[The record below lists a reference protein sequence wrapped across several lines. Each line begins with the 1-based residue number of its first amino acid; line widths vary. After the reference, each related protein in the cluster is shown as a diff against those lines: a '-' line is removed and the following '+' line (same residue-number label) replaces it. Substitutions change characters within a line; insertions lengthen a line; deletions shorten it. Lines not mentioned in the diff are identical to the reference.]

1 MDGRTKANGRS
12 HRLRYTRHA
21 HFDSVLPIRF
31 VTAFSMKVLD
41 LQCPHDHRFEGWF
54 ASADDFEAQLSRKL
68 IACPICAATDVS
80 RMPSAPRLNL
90 SGATR
95 ARQDSEQ
102 PREAQATAPGSKE
115 AVVDR
120 ADASAGSPERAREF
134 EAMALRMLR
143 EVVGKAE
150 NVGDR
155 FAEEARRMHYN
166 EAPARSIRGVTT
178 PEDARALVEEGIEVM
193 AVPSAC
199 VPKESLQ

>member
-1 MDGRTKANGRS
+1 
-12 HRLRYTRHA
+12 
-21 HFDSVLPIRF
+21 
-31 VTAFSMKVLD
+31 MKVLD
-41 LQCPHDHRFEGWF
+41 LQCPHGHRFEGWF
-54 ASADDFEAQLSRKL
+54 ASADDFESQLSRKL
-68 IACPICAATDVS
+68 IACPVCAATEVS

-95 ARQDSEQ
+95 PRQDLAHSRDAQQAAGDGASE
-102 PREAQATAPGSKE
+102 PAA
-115 AVVDR
+115 
-120 ADASAGSPERAREF
+120 ASGGAAERVREF

-155 FAEEARRMHYN
+155 FAEEARRIHYN

-178 PEDARALVEEGIEVM
+178 PEDARALVDEGIDVM
-193 AVPSAC
+193 ALPSVC